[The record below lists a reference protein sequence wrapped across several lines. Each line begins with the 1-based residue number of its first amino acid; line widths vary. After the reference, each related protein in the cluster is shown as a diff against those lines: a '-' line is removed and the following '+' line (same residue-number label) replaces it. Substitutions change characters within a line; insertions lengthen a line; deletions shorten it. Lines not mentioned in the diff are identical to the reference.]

1 MSNSSA
7 SHRAPPLPLYCLQVT
22 KVPLCPP
29 LHISAEEARG
39 VLVAP
44 GSKPRPE
51 GERMAAS
58 YINFYIANGGVVM
71 PAFGGEAAEAD
82 ERWAVGCGWQGV
94 SLQGAVGRPGGLAGR
109 CAARNLPLSIL
120 PPTLHPHPDRSAAS
134 SRKLQGTAG
143 AGGRVPRPPRG
154 GGAGARDCA
163 GRRQHTLHHA
173 AAAQGLAGNVINGCN
188 IFYSKVRAWRR
199 SWEGRAPVGAADK
212 SRPTSGRSPHRCPQL
227 FCALS
232 SSW

>member
-94 SLQGAVGRPGGLAGR
+94 SLQGAVGRPR
-109 CAARNLPLSIL
+109 
-120 PPTLHPHPDRSAAS
+120 
-134 SRKLQGTAG
+134 
-143 AGGRVPRPPRG
+143 RP
-154 GGAGARDCA
+154 GGALCS
-163 GRRQHTLHHA
+163 QE
-173 AAAQGLAGNVINGCN
+173 LAS
-188 IFYSKVRAWRR
+188 FHPPSH
-199 SWEGRAPVGAADK
+199 PP
-212 SRPTSGRSPHRCPQL
+212 PTSGSLCCVFPQAAGHGGCWRACSPTTAWWRCRGARL
-227 FCALS
+227 CWAAATYTASRS
-232 SSW
+232 SSPGACR